1 MPQQK
6 ICFWLREGQI
16 VHSSGGQL
24 KNTKHM
30 NLFTKNCLNFL
41 KFYHEFHI
49 AFICG
54 SGSSQKGKY
63 QWIWIQ
69 IHNQCCRI
77 CILKC
82 RSRSLQKLRSGSR
95 PRSNLSPM
103 HWAQNSDQFTFLK
116 FENLSTGSKIRSQ
129 KSWVLFVKKNKFLA
143 NSIIKN

>member
-1 MPQQK
+1 
-6 ICFWLREGQI
+6 
-16 VHSSGGQL
+16 
-24 KNTKHM
+24 M
-30 NLFTKNCLNFL
+30 NSIKR
-41 KFYHEFHI
+41 HHI

-95 PRSNLSPM
+95 SRSNLSPM

-116 FENLSTGSKIRSQ
+116 FENLSTGSKLRSQ
-129 KSWVLFVKKNKFLA
+129 KGGHFCPKIIVTLLFWPKFTIFGQQIWA
-143 NSIIKN
+143 PWQKYP